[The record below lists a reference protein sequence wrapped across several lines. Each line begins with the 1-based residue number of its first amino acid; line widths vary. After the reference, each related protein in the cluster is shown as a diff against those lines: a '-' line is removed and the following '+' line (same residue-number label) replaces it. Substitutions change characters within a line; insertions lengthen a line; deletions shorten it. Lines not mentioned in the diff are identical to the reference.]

1 MVTIYEEMYGVK
13 PQIEAIMQDWNVEF
27 SKAKFPGLDCVSIG
41 PDMQDIHTTRETL
54 SIPSVQRVWKF
65 LLKVLES
72 L

>member
-1 MVTIYEEMYGVK
+1 
-13 PQIEAIMQDWNVEF
+13 MQDWNVEF